1 MIIYEIYWLSTT
13 MLYQWRLCIYYCS
26 CSFQLQNV
34 ATGDLDSDWPGAVAD
49 YIRNNDEAVL
59 RGTDRLLSSYQ
70 NDFLTSASF
79 DEFCDVTGKLTYIQP
94 SLKSPLTSEIYVAQY
109 LNWNFLSWQACWKIY
124 HPPRSLSTTYFR
136 ECLD

>member
-1 MIIYEIYWLSTT
+1 
-13 MLYQWRLCIYYCS
+13 
-26 CSFQLQNV
+26 V

-79 DEFCDVTGKLTYIQP
+79 DEFCDVTGLLEDIP
-94 SLKSPLTSEIYVAQY
+94 SPEEFINDLLQGMP
-109 LNWNFLSWQACWKIY
+109 
-124 HPPRSLSTTYFR
+124 
-136 ECLD
+136 

>member
-1 MIIYEIYWLSTT
+1 M
-13 MLYQWRLCIYYCS
+13 
-26 CSFQLQNV
+26 

-94 SLKSPLTSEIYVAQY
+94 SLKSPLTSGIYVAQY
-109 LNWNFLSWQACWKIY
+109 LN
-124 HPPRSLSTTYFR
+124 
-136 ECLD
+136 